1 MKLDVFIAGE
11 NVDLCIPNKE
21 FAEKSQWYSWF
32 NDSSVTK
39 YLYQGSMPNNHS
51 QQVEFYE
58 SQKNNRLLLIISNR
72 KDYMGVISLSCIDL
86 ARKHAAVALVV
97 NSKID
102 KMNSPMISLESIAMI
117 TEHAFLVMG
126 MNRVWAGQ
134 HQGLSG
140 WQQRMELLGYRVEG
154 IQQDAFVKGRSV
166 ADVILIAARHED
178 YRRIK
183 EKRGK
188 YWDSTETMK
197 KRIKKLPKVKFIE
210 QLYGFFEKSGGDY
223 YDNILTF

>member
-1 MKLDVFIAGE
+1 
-11 NVDLCIPNKE
+11 
-21 FAEKSQWYSWF
+21 
-32 NDSSVTK
+32 
-39 YLYQGSMPNNHS
+39 
-51 QQVEFYE
+51 
-58 SQKNNRLLLIISNR
+58 
-72 KDYMGVISLSCIDL
+72 
-86 ARKHAAVALVV
+86 
-97 NSKID
+97 
-102 KMNSPMISLESIAMI
+102 MI